1 MNLMRL
7 IVAVHFRTVTF
18 VGGQNDPLRSDRMV
32 GFAFT
37 VSKLPLEV
45 RFGHR
50 LALTG
55 LPATCRCRD
64 SSAAGSLQVAS
75 RSAASVDPD
84 VTAGELREWIMTG
97 LFQDL
102 RYTLRQLCKNP
113 GFAAVSILTLALGI
127 GATTVIFSVFYN
139 LRYDGFAAKDPSQ
152 LVVPVMQSAE
162 GSVQAKP
169 MYISLSELDA
179 VREQNHVFQSI
190 VGYSSAR
197 IMLVGDGTQ
206 TDQFYDT
213 RVTSDAFE
221 FYGIS
226 PLLGRGIAPG
236 DGLPGAP
243 HVFVM
248 NYKTWQSSFNGD
260 PKILGNEY
268 TVNGEPRTLVG
279 IMPPRFQA
287 YGSLPQIWIPITW
300 THDSQ
305 PAPQGSPDQ
314 EPQVALLA
322 RLKPGITLQMASAD
336 LDVIVKRLAALHPN
350 DYPKHFTARVESA
363 GDFLMGPGGI
373 GTAGGAG
380 FDSDIKHLLYDLLIA
395 AMLLLLIACSN
406 VANLLLARATVREK
420 EIAVRS
426 ALGATR
432 ARIVRQL
439 LVESATLATAACVA
453 GCVLAYFG
461 MKVVAVEIP
470 PGWFGVGGEISLRLN
485 VPVLLFAVGIAALAT
500 LLCGL
505 APALHSVGRN
515 LQPHLTMIGGDTNDS
530 FRYGKF
536 RAALV
541 IGQVALSIVLLIGGG
556 LMGRSYIRLT
566 HVDLGFNPKNV
577 LVVGFMPPHGRDASP
592 DKEKMYSPQ
601 QGVVLRQA
609 IERLKNLPGVA
620 EVAVQDTIPG
630 YGPGSGPEVTVP
642 GATHSEKVGFE
653 GCDENLLRTLEL
665 HLMDGRWLSSQDLQT
680 AKYVAVI
687 NQSLARDFFGDRN
700 PLGQQLK
707 VKAFLTHSGA
717 PQDATFEIIGVVR
730 DVKNVG
736 PQQPAHPMA
745 FVPSTTN
752 RSPWLLVKTKVEP
765 TSMMHAVQQQIW
777 AVDPDEVFWV
787 FDPLPTFLHKLT
799 YATPEFGLTMIAP
812 LGGIA
817 LLLVITGVFSVMAY
831 TVALQTHEFGIRLAL
846 GAQEVQVSVMVI
858 KRSLRL
864 VLAGVVIGLL
874 ASYLLTRFIA
884 SQIWGIPA
892 RDPWTF
898 GAVAISIVVVA
909 LAASYIPARR
919 AAKVDP
925 MMALRYE

>member
-1 MNLMRL
+1 
-7 IVAVHFRTVTF
+7 
-18 VGGQNDPLRSDRMV
+18 
-32 GFAFT
+32 
-37 VSKLPLEV
+37 
-45 RFGHR
+45 
-50 LALTG
+50 
-55 LPATCRCRD
+55 
-64 SSAAGSLQVAS
+64 
-75 RSAASVDPD
+75 
-84 VTAGELREWIMTG
+84 MTG

-102 RYTLRQLCKNP
+102 RYTLRQLRKNP

-139 LRYDGFAAKDPSQ
+139 LRFDGFAAKDASQ

-162 GSVQAKP
+162 GSTHAQP
-169 MYISLSELDA
+169 LYISLSELDA
-179 VREQNHVFQSI
+179 IREQNHIFRSI
-190 VGYSSAR
+190 TGYSSST

-206 TDQFYDT
+206 IYQFYDT

-221 FYGIS
+221 FYGVS

-236 DGLPGAP
+236 DGMPGAP
-243 HVFVM
+243 PVFVM

-260 PKILGNEY
+260 PKILGKDY
-268 TVNGEPRTLVG
+268 TVNGQLRTLVG

-300 THDSQ
+300 TRDSQ
-305 PAPQGSPDQ
+305 HSDQGSSEPG
-314 EPQVALLA
+314 PQVALLA
-322 RLKPGITLQMASAD
+322 RLKPGVTLQMASAD
-336 LDVIVKRLAALHPN
+336 LDVVLKRLAVLHPN
-350 DYPKHFTARVESA
+350 DFPKHFTARVESA

-380 FDSDIKHLLYDLLIA
+380 FDSDIKHLLYDLLVA
-395 AMLLLLIACSN
+395 VLLLLLIACTN

-432 ARIVRQL
+432 VRIVRQL
-439 LVESATLATAACVA
+439 LVESSILATAACAA
-453 GCVLAYFG
+453 GCILASFS
-461 MKVVAVEIP
+461 MKIVATEIP
-470 PGWFGVGGEISLRLN
+470 PGWFGVGGEVLIRLS
-485 VPVLLFAVGIAALAT
+485 VPVLLFAIGTAMLVT

-505 APALHSVGRN
+505 APALHGVRGN
-515 LQPHLTMIGGDTNDS
+515 LQPHLTISGSSTNAT
-530 FRYGKF
+530 FRRGKV
-536 RAALV
+536 RAGLV
-541 IGQVALSIVLLIGGG
+541 VGEVALSIVLLIGGV
-556 LMGRSYIRLT
+556 LMGRSYFLLT

-577 LVVGFMPPHGRDASP
+577 LVVGFMPPHGHEALP

-601 QGVVLRQA
+601 QAVVLRQA
-609 IERLKNLPGVA
+609 IDRLKNLPGVA

-630 YGPGSGPEVTVP
+630 YGPGSGPDVTVP
-642 GATHSEKVGFE
+642 GATRSEKVGFE

-665 HLMDGRWLSSQDLQT
+665 RLTEGRWLSTQDVQS

-687 NQSLARDFFGDRN
+687 NQTLARDFFGDKS

-707 VKAFLTHSGA
+707 VKAFLTHPQA

-730 DVKNVG
+730 DVKNFG

-752 RSPWLLVKTKVEP
+752 RAPFLLVKTKVDP
-765 TSMMHAVQQQIW
+765 TSMMHAIQQQIW
-777 AVDPDEVFWV
+777 AVDPGEVFWV

-799 YATPEFGLTMIAP
+799 YATPEFGLTMFAP
-812 LGGIA
+812 LGGTA
-817 LLLVITGVFSVMAY
+817 LLLVIIGVFSVMAY

-846 GAQEVQVSVMVI
+846 GAQQAKVLVMVI
-858 KRSLRL
+858 KRGLRL
-864 VLAGVVIGLL
+864 VSGGVATGLL
-874 ASYLLTRFIA
+874 ASYLLTRYIA

-898 GAVAISIVVVA
+898 GAVAFAIVVVT

-925 MMALRYE
+925 MVALRYE